1 MRRSPI
7 QHLAPFV
14 VLGAFAAT
22 LWPQSP
28 QTYSYTLDPAP
39 NPLGASIVKLARDGP
54 MEAVD
59 QFFPPG
65 LGRDK
70 EFHNHVLYD
79 FQAHKIY
86 TQIVSDPSVPCSVMT
101 YTSPAAPDAFDVMNA
116 SPDIVDFIAHATL
129 LRKETV
135 NGIPAKVM
143 EMTADQ
149 MKITAWIA
157 DPGGFPLKE
166 IITGQDGKTTTVL
179 EMKQLRFAKPP
190 ASAFVPPS
198 GCTAIQGEATATGV
212 NAEYSTGPA
221 ASTPTTN
228 VTAVTLQSVPNY
240 SGPCPAH
247 VRLTGTITV
256 DGPGKVFYQFGV
268 GTMEPGDT
276 FTFAAAGTSTV
287 SHVVTFD
294 KPGPGFGNQIGVGAI
309 LEAIGEDASGNHDM
323 FMKGSN
329 NASFTITCTDTA
341 SASPQPPTSGAP
353 SQSTTPTTASNA
365 RVTAVD
371 LQVTPAAYS
380 GVCPVTVQLVGTL
393 MADGPGSAYYQFQAA
408 AVAANRSGNVDVS
421 KAGTVTVS
429 NQGVVR
435 RTPQVQSVRFL
446 AGMEPRGHQENAK
459 YKDVNLNIHCT
470 NAP

>member
-1 MRRSPI
+1 MRSSSI
-7 QHLAPFV
+7 HHLAPLV
-14 VLGAFAAT
+14 VLGALAST
-22 LWPQSP
+22 LWPQTP
-28 QTYSYTLDPAP
+28 RAYSYTLDPAP

-54 MEAVD
+54 LEAVD
-59 QFFPPG
+59 QFLPPG

-70 EFHNHVLYD
+70 EFHNHILYN

-116 SPDIVDFIAHATL
+116 SPDIADFLAQAKL
-129 LRKETV
+129 LRNETV

-149 MKITAWIA
+149 MRITAWIA
-157 DPGGFPLKE
+157 DPGGFPVKE
-166 IITGQDGKTTTVL
+166 IITGQDGKTTTML

-190 ASAFVPPS
+190 ASTFLPPS

-212 NAEYSTGPA
+212 NAQFGSSESASKPA
-221 ASTPTTN
+221 TN
-228 VTAVTLQSVPNY
+228 VTAVTLQPVSDFT
-240 SGPCPAH
+240 GPCPANIK
-247 VRLTGTITV
+247 LTGTITV

-268 GTMEPGDT
+268 GKMEPGDT
-276 FTFAAAGTSTV
+276 VTFTAAGTKTV
-287 SHVVTFD
+287 SHVVTFN
-294 KPGPGFGNQIGVGAI
+294 KPDPGFGNQIGVGAI
-309 LEAIGEDASGNHDM
+309 LEATGEDASGNHDM

-329 NASFTITCTDTA
+329 NASFTITCTDAAT
-341 SASPQPPTSGAP
+341 ASPQPPTV
-353 SQSTTPTTASNA
+353 SNA

-393 MADGPGSAYYQFQAA
+393 TADGPGSAYYQFQAA

-446 AGMEPRGHQENAK
+446 AGMEPRGHQENAR